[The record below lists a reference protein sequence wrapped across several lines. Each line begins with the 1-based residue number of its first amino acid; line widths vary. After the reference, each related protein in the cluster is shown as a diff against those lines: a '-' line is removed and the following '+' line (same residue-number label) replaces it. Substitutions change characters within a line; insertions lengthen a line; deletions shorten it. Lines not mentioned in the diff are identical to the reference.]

1 MNRRAMV
8 VLLMCSFLVP
18 DSLVAGIDK
27 DGAMY
32 MGGTVTTIPE
42 QTEGKLD
49 FAQPDKMVFRWK
61 NGAWDL
67 PYTQIISLEYG
78 QKAGR
83 RVGVAVVI
91 TVWALFSK
99 KRRHFLTIGFRD
111 AEGKQ
116 QAALIEV
123 GKNKTKTSLAVLEA
137 RTGLKVEYESEEA
150 KKHVHG

>member
-1 MNRRAMV
+1 
-8 VLLMCSFLVP
+8 
-18 DSLVAGIDK
+18 
-27 DGAMY
+27 MY
-32 MGGTVTTIPE
+32 VGGTVTKIPD
-42 QTEGKLD
+42 QAEGKLD
-49 FAQPDKMVFRWK
+49 FTSPDKMVFRWK
-61 NGAWDL
+61 DGSWEL
-67 PYTQIISLEYG
+67 PYNQITSLEYG

-99 KRRHFLTIGFRD
+99 KRRHFLTIGFKD

>member
-1 MNRRAMV
+1 MNRRAMA

-18 DSLVAGIDK
+18 GSLEAGINK

-49 FAQPDKMVFRWK
+49 FAQPDKMAFRWK
-61 NGAWDL
+61 NGSWDL

-116 QAALIEV
+116 QAALIEI